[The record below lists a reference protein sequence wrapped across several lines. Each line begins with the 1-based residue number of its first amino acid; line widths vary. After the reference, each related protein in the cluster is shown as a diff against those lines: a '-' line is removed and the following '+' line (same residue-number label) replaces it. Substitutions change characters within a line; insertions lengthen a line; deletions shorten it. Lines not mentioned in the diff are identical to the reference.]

1 MLNLINTIPLPTFVA
16 TADDVIVHA
25 NELGLKFFNTN
36 LDSLKNQLIAVVFSD
51 ISKDHIQAAQL
62 SENGVLYHIYYIMG
76 NTKVSE
82 LEELVYSVSHD
93 LQEPLN
99 AISGYSNL
107 LKEEY
112 QTKLDAEGN
121 LFVDFISKSA
131 ERMQGLVKSLL
142 NFSKPITKDTFGA
155 ADLNQVLQEAQ
166 EDLAF
171 AIKESGAKIHF
182 EKLPTIFGSSMYLR
196 LLFQNLIGNA
206 IKFRSK
212 EEESIIVISA
222 EERNSDWLLKIKDNG
237 IGIPSENLDSIFFLF
252 KKGSHNQ
259 QFEGNGIGLA
269 HCKKIVEMH
278 GGTIWAESE
287 LGKGTVIYFTISKN
301 K

>member
-36 LDSLKNQLIAVVFSD
+36 LDSLKNQPIAVVFSD
-51 ISKDHIQAAQL
+51 ISKDRIQAAQL
-62 SENGVLYHIYYIMG
+62 SENCVLYHVYYIKD
-76 NTKVSE
+76 NSKFSD

-99 AISGYSNL
+99 VISGYSNL

-155 ADLNQVLQEAQ
+155 TDLNQVVQEAQ

-182 EKLPTIFGSSMYLR
+182 EKLPTVFGSSMYLR

-206 IKFRSK
+206 IKFRSI
-212 EEESIIVISA
+212 ENQSIIVISA

-237 IGIPSENLDSIFFLF
+237 IGIPSENLDSIFILF

>member
-1 MLNLINTIPLPTFVA
+1 MLNLINTIPLPTFFA

-36 LDSLKNQLIAVVFSD
+36 LDSLKNQPIAVVFSD
-51 ISKDHIQAAQL
+51 ISKDHIKAAQL

-182 EKLPTIFGSSMYLR
+182 EKLPTVFGSSMYLR

-206 IKFRSK
+206 IKFRSI
-212 EEESIIVISA
+212 ENQSIIVISA
-222 EERNSDWLLKIKDNG
+222 EERNSDWLIQIKDNG
-237 IGIPSENLDSIFFLF
+237 IGIPSENLDSIFILF
-252 KKGSHNQ
+252 KKGSQNQ

>member
-36 LDSLKNQLIAVVFSD
+36 LDSLKNQSIAFAFSD
-51 ISKDHIQAAQL
+51 ISKDCIQAAQL
-62 SENGVLYHIYYIMG
+62 SENGVLYHIYYIMD

-82 LEELVYSVSHD
+82 LEELVCSVSHD

-99 AISGYSNL
+99 VISGYSNL

-142 NFSKPITKDTFGA
+142 NFSKPITNDTFGA
-155 ADLNQVLQEAQ
+155 TDMNQVLQEAQ

-171 AIKESGAKIHF
+171 AIKQSGAKIHF
-182 EKLPTIFGSSMYLR
+182 EKLPTVFGSSMYLR

-212 EEESIIVISA
+212 EVQSIIEISA
-222 EERNSDWLLKIKDNG
+222 EERNFDWLLKIKDNG

>member
-36 LDSLKNQLIAVVFSD
+36 LDSLQNQSIAFVFSD
-51 ISKDHIQAAQL
+51 ISKDRIHAAQL
-62 SENGVLYHIYYIMG
+62 SENGVLYHLYYIKD

-99 AISGYSNL
+99 SISGYSNL
-107 LKEEY
+107 LKEDY
-112 QTKLDAEGN
+112 QTKLNAEGN

-142 NFSKPITKDTFGA
+142 NFSKPITTDTFGA
-155 ADLNQVLQEAQ
+155 TDMNQVLQEAQ

-171 AIKESGAKIHF
+171 AIKESGAKIYF
-182 EKLPTIFGSSMYLR
+182 EKLPTVFGSSMYLR

-206 IKFRSK
+206 IKFRSI
-212 EEESIIVISA
+212 ENQSIIEISA
-222 EERNSDWLLKIKDNG
+222 EERNSDWLIQIKDNG
-237 IGIPSENLDSIFFLF
+237 IGIPEGDQKNLFTEFFRAANVENIQGTGLGLSIV
-252 KKGSHNQ
+252 KKY
-259 QFEGNGIGLA
+259 IK
-269 HCKKIVEMH
+269 CI
-278 GGTIWAESE
+278 
-287 LGKGTVIYFTISKN
+287 
-301 K
+301 

>member
-36 LDSLKNQLIAVVFSD
+36 LDSLKNQSIAFVFSD
-51 ISKDHIQAAQL
+51 ISKDRIQAEQL
-62 SENGVLYHIYYIMG
+62 SENGVLYHVYYIKD
-76 NTKVSE
+76 NSKFSD
-82 LEELVYSVSHD
+82 LEELVFSVSHD

-121 LFVDFISKSA
+121 LFVDFISKLA

-155 ADLNQVLQEAQ
+155 TDLNQVFQEVQ

-182 EKLPTIFGSSMYLR
+182 EKLPTVFGTSMYLR

-206 IKFRSK
+206 IKFRNK
-212 EEESIIVISA
+212 EEQSIIEIFA
-222 EERNSDWLLKIKDNG
+222 EERKSDWLIQIKDNG
-237 IGIPSENLDSIFFLF
+237 IGIPFENLDSIFILF

-278 GGTIWAESE
+278 GGAIWAESE

>member
-36 LDSLKNQLIAVVFSD
+36 LDSLKNQSIAFVFSD
-51 ISKDHIQAAQL
+51 ISKDRIQAEQL
-62 SENGVLYHIYYIMG
+62 SENGVLYHVYYIKD
-76 NTKVSE
+76 NSKFSD

-131 ERMQGLVKSLL
+131 ERMQVLVKSLL
-142 NFSKPITKDTFGA
+142 NFSKPITKDTFGST
-155 ADLNQVLQEAQ
+155 DMNQLLQEAQ

-182 EKLPTIFGSSMYLR
+182 EKLPTVFGSSMYLR

-206 IKFRSK
+206 IKFRNK
-212 EEESIIVISA
+212 VEQSIIEISA

-237 IGIPSENLDSIFFLF
+237 IGIPFENLDSIFFLF
-252 KKGSHNQ
+252 KKGSPNQ

>member
-36 LDSLKNQLIAVVFSD
+36 LDSLKNQPIAVVFSD

-121 LFVDFISKSA
+121 LFVDFLSKSA

-182 EKLPTIFGSSMYLR
+182 EKLPTVFGSSMYLR

-212 EEESIIVISA
+212 EEQSIIEISA
-222 EERNSDWLLKIKDNG
+222 EERNSDWLIQIKDNG

-252 KKGSHNQ
+252 KKVGYNQ
-259 QFEGNGIGLA
+259 KFEGNGIGLA

-287 LGKGTVIYFTISKN
+287 LGKGTIIYFTISKN